1 MIASII
7 TLIDAGVTSTEI
19 ATHTGFPAHEVE
31 LLRMRLTPPMPAIP
45 PPAPAPAGL
54 TLRQR
59 MLASAAPDFLCL
71 LNPDDRLRA
80 ARRAL
85 ADIDTIIAIERE
97 TAP

>member
-7 TLIDAGVTSTEI
+7 TLIDAGVTSAEI
-19 ATHTGFPAHEVE
+19 AAHTGFPAHEVE

-45 PPAPAPAGL
+45 PPAPAGL

-85 ADIDTIIAIERE
+85 ADIDSIIAIERE